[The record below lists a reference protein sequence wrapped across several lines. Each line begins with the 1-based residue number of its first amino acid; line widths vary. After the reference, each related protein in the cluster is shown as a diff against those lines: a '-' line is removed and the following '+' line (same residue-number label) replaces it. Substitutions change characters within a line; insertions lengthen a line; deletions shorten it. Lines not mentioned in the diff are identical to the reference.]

1 MLNHIPEP
9 PKEGQIMNKKRFYK
23 PRFTEDEAEDAKA
36 LLKFFPDADAVGRT
50 AGNLSEEDSPELYVA
65 TSKGKI
71 IRLNDRAFPSLLPGQ
86 SVQLSEICGGE
97 ADA

>member
-1 MLNHIPEP
+1 
-9 PKEGQIMNKKRFYK
+9 MNRLTTGK
-23 PRFTEDEAEDAKA
+23 PFSEEEIWDAKA

-50 AGNLSEEDSPELYVA
+50 AGDLSSEDSPELYVA
-65 TSKGKI
+65 TSKGRI

-86 SVQLSEICGGE
+86 CVQLSEICGGK